1 MNENGWRLNVKKRTE
16 ETYYIKKNK
25 KLHYDEK
32 KEYEKEN

>member
-1 MNENGWRLNVKKRTE
+1 MAVKCKIKEQKETLE